1 MMKLAQMK
9 GVTLVELMV
18 TLAVLSILVTVGY
31 PLYAD
36 QVRKARRTEARN
48 ALMEVALLQ
57 ERYFSVNGT
66 YDVGLNSL
74 SLTKDSFDTGTATAT
89 TAKTVNGKY
98 LVTLTND
105 ATTFSI
111 SAAPVSGKGQDEDDD
126 CQQFD
131 IDQLGQKTALDDGG
145 SATTKCW

>member
-1 MMKLAQMK
+1 MMKFPKMRGL
-9 GVTLVELMV
+9 TLIELMV
-18 TLAVLSILVTVGY
+18 TIAVLSVLVTIGY
-31 PLYAD
+31 PLYTE
-36 QVRKARRTEARN
+36 QVQKARRTEARN

-57 ERYFSVNGT
+57 ERYFAVNGT
-66 YDVGLNSL
+66 YDVMLKSL
-74 SLTKDSFDTGTATAT
+74 SLTSDSFDTSTATAT
-89 TAKTVNGKY
+89 TASTVNGKY

-105 ATTFSI
+105 ATTFGI
-111 SAAPVSGKGQDEDDD
+111 SAAPVSGKGQDDDDD